1 MLLYINVPRMF
12 LDGCIRP
19 RGAAMQGPHGPIVS
33 KDTPF
38 AIALG
43 PSLLQGAQ
51 AGMVGAGQGP

>member
-1 MLLYINVPRMF
+1 MGASGQGGLP
-12 LDGCIRP
+12 C
-19 RGAAMQGPHGPIVS
+19 RGPMGPIVS